1 MRADEARQEVDQEVD
16 AAGVH
21 PRPAPVPRW
30 LALGFMVTSLLLAPW
45 TLWLVWTLP
54 NTHLA
59 DHWGLAW
66 GGFDVALAGGLAVT
80 AVLLLRRSPHAGI
93 AAAVTATLLVCD
105 AWFDV
110 TTSGGMTTGVALS
123 EALLIELPLAAVCLW
138 IAANVERV
146 LADPRSYLEQAGFG
160 IVRRQSPPRT
170 TTNQAPGT
178 SDAGA

>member
-1 MRADEARQEVDQEVD
+1 MQEDEARQEVD
-16 AAGVH
+16 AAGVR

-30 LALGFMVTSLLLAPW
+30 LALGFMVMSLLLAPW

-54 NTHLA
+54 NRQLA

-66 GGFDVALAGGLAVT
+66 GGFDVALASGLAMT

-93 AAAVTATLLVCD
+93 VAAVTATLLVCD

-110 TTSGGMTTGVALS
+110 TTSSGGMTTVIAIA
-123 EALLIELPLAAVCLW
+123 EALLVELPLAAVCLW

-146 LADPRSYLEQAGFG
+146 LADPRSYLEQAGFW
-160 IVRRQSPPRT
+160 IVRGQSPPRT
-170 TTNQAPGT
+170 GNQAPGT
-178 SDAGA
+178 SDAGV